1 MISQKKRPS
10 NAKGVMG
17 YRAPGG
23 IKKLDEL
30 DLAEQA
36 VAMAK
41 ASLEQNGR
49 KRAFFTEY
57 RDRPIVGYKRLIQL
71 QKQIAQLMKQQEQE
85 MAKLDM
91 ASFMVETCEA
101 LDAGLVEKLS
111 LAEKK
116 VRDIIERRRRERE
129 ALKPK
134 AERSSKPRTPQLD
147 QATKDNLARAGF
159 DLGMLQKLASL
170 V

>member
-1 MISQKKRPS
+1 
-10 NAKGVMG
+10 MG
-17 YRAPGG
+17 YYHGGG

-30 DLAEQA
+30 DLAEQEVLRCRAA
-36 VAMAK
+36 V
-41 ASLEQNGR
+41 EQNGR

-57 RDRPIVGYKRLIQL
+57 RDRPVVGYKRLIQL
-71 QKQIAQLMKQQEQE
+71 QRQIAQLMKQQEQE

-91 ASFMVETCEA
+91 AAFMVETCEA

-116 VRDIIERRRRERE
+116 VKDILEARRRER
-129 ALKPK
+129 AASQPKPS
-134 AERSSKPRTPQLD
+134 ASERKPRTPQLD